1 MGLNLLEPAG
11 IFWLYSPLGSI
22 CTTPKNREPLLLL
35 LLQLLCHTLL
45 CISNL
50 CKLKQRKLN
59 CELVSIV
66 VGLMHVSTSKK
77 CCSPP
82 KKNASIDPR

>member
-35 LLQLLCHTLL
+35 LQLQLLCHTLL

-50 CKLKQRKLN
+50 CELKQRKLN
-59 CELVSIV
+59 CEFVSIV
-66 VGLMHVSTSKK
+66 VGLMHVNTSKK

-82 KKNASIDPR
+82 KKNMPA